1 MYHRGGRFTGAIV
14 AAGVGSIYTLDELY
28 WYRVVR
34 RSMRAAYV
42 GIYTV
47 VNYKFLWNTDNAHEV
62 NKRVAQAITHCCLEN
77 EGLYVKIGQ
86 AIFSMAAILPKE
98 YTESL
103 GRLLDKAK
111 TYDYD
116 VVAKIIDEELG
127 PGVVTDIDPVP
138 VGSASLAQVHRGIYT
153 ATGEPVA
160 IKIQKPNVSVQAYW
174 DLWMY
179 RLLVRTLEWAFDIP
193 LYWSVGFTC
202 SHFMSELD
210 FTLEGVNSELA
221 KEQLAA
227 CLGDSVYVP
236 RVVESRP
243 RVLVTEWV
251 DDTVMISNVKNL
263 ASRGFDCKRIV
274 LDATKIFGNQIFKTG
289 HVHCDPH
296 PGNLL
301 VRNHPSGDAGKH
313 QIVLIDHGLY
323 VELPE
328 HLRNDYAR
336 LWVAMAPPSDRAT
349 VEEICHKWGIGSVDL
364 FQAIVRA
371 GGNTKQKQPTS
382 TPVDDVIDPVDR
394 AMLDKKRKRSAA
406 ELNALVKENL
416 KKLLQDTSRF
426 PRELI
431 LVGRCM
437 NYIRAANWTHG
448 SPIDRVAVLANI
460 AREATTDKPA
470 AKSWLISVGS
480 TILHYLPGGSAYHK
494 EIEAS

>member
-1 MYHRGGRFTGAIV
+1 
-14 AAGVGSIYTLDELY
+14 
-28 WYRVVR
+28 
-34 RSMRAAYV
+34 
-42 GIYTV
+42 
-47 VNYKFLWNTDNAHEV
+47 
-62 NKRVAQAITHCCLEN
+62 
-77 EGLYVKIGQ
+77 
-86 AIFSMAAILPKE
+86 MAAILPKE

-103 GRLLDKAK
+103 GQLLDKAK
-111 TYDYD
+111 TYDYQ
-116 VVAKIIDEELG
+116 VMKQIIDEELG
-127 PGVVTDIDPVP
+127 PGVVSEIDPVP
-138 VGSASLAQVHRGIYT
+138 IGSASLAQVHKGVYT
-153 ATGEPVA
+153 ATGEKVA
-160 IKIQKPNVSVQAYW
+160 IKVQKPNVSVQAYW

-179 RLLVRTLEWAFDIP
+179 RLLVRTLEWVFDIP

-221 KEQLAA
+221 KEQLTNI
-227 CLGDSVYVP
+227 LGDKVYVP
-236 RVVESRP
+236 KVLESRP
-243 RVLVTEWV
+243 RVLVTEWI
-251 DDTVMISNVKNL
+251 DDTVMISNVKGL
-263 ASRGFDCKRIV
+263 ADRGFDCKRIV
-274 LDATKIFGNQIFKTG
+274 MDATKIFGTQIFKTG

-301 VRNHPSGDAGKH
+301 VRNHPGKASGKH

-323 VELPE
+323 VELPD
-328 HLRNDYAR
+328 HLRTDYAR

-371 GGNTKQKQPTS
+371 GGSSKPNQPKTNNI
-382 TPVDDVIDPVDR
+382 DDIIDPLDR
-394 AMLDKKRKRSAA
+394 AVLDKKRKKSAA

-416 KKLLQDTSRF
+416 KKLLQDTSKF

-460 AREATTDKPA
+460 AKEASTDKPV
-470 AKSWLISVGS
+470 AKNWLISVGS
-480 TILHYLPGGSAYHK
+480 TILHYLPGGAEYHK
-494 EIEAS
+494 EVDEK

>member
-1 MYHRGGRFTGAIV
+1 MYQRRRFAGAAI
-14 AAGVGSIYTLDELY
+14 AAGAGSIYALDELY
-28 WYRVVR
+28 WYRTVR
-34 RSMRAAYV
+34 RSLRAAYV
-42 GIYTV
+42 GMYTV
-47 VNYKFLWNTDNAHEV
+47 VNYKFLWNTENAHEV
-62 NKRVAQAITHCCLEN
+62 NRRVARAITNCCLEN

-111 TYDYD
+111 TYDYE
-116 VVAKIIDEELG
+116 VMAKIIEEELG
-127 PGVVTDIDPVP
+127 PGVVRDVDPVP
-138 VGSASLAQVHRGIYT
+138 VGSASLAQVHRGIYA
-153 ATGEPVA
+153 ATGEVVA
-160 IKIQKPNVSVQAYW
+160 IKVQKPNVSVQAYW

-179 RLLVRTLEWAFDIP
+179 RLLVRTLEWVFDIP

-210 FTLEGVNSELA
+210 FNLEAKNSELA
-221 KEQLAA
+221 KEQLGAI
-227 CLGDSVYVP
+227 LGDTVYVP
-236 RVVESRP
+236 KVIESTP
-243 RVLVTEWV
+243 RVLLTEWV
-251 DDTVMISNVKNL
+251 DDTVMISNVKGL
-263 ASRGFDCKRIV
+263 VDRGFDCKRIV
-274 LDATKIFGNQIFKTG
+274 LDATKIFGVQIFKTG

-301 VRNHPSGDAGKH
+301 VRKHPAKGNH

-323 VELPE
+323 VELPDQ
-328 HLRNDYAR
+328 LRSDYAR
-336 LWVAMAPPSDRAT
+336 LWVAMAPPSDRII

-371 GGNTKQKQPTS
+371 GGNSKNNS
-382 TPVDDVIDPVDR
+382 SNNTPIDDVIDPVDR
-394 AMLDKKRKRSAA
+394 VKLDKKIKRSAA

-416 KKLLQDTSRF
+416 KKLLQDTSKF

-460 AREATTDKPA
+460 AKDATLEKPV
-470 AKSWLISVGS
+470 AKSWFISVGS
-480 TILHYLPGGSAYHK
+480 TILHYLPGGSAYHRDIGTK
-494 EIEAS
+494 

>member
-1 MYHRGGRFTGAIV
+1 
-14 AAGVGSIYTLDELY
+14 
-28 WYRVVR
+28 
-34 RSMRAAYV
+34 MRAAYV
-42 GIYTV
+42 GMYTV
-47 VNYKFLWNTDNAHEV
+47 ANYKFLWNTDNAHEV
-62 NKRVAQAITHCCLEN
+62 NKRVAQAITNCCLEN

-111 TYDYD
+111 TYDYE
-116 VVAKIIDEELG
+116 VIAKIIDDELG
-127 PGVVTDIDPVP
+127 PGVVKDIDPVP
-138 VGSASLAQVHRGIYT
+138 IGSASLAQVHRGIYS
-153 ATGEPVA
+153 ATGERVA
-160 IKIQKPNVSVQAYW
+160 IKVQKPNVSVQAYW

-179 RLLVRTLEWAFDIP
+179 RLLVKTLEWVFDIP

-221 KEQLAA
+221 KEQLLG
-227 CLGDSVYVP
+227 CLGDTVYVP
-236 RVVESRP
+236 KVIESRP
-243 RVLVTEWV
+243 RVLVTEWI
-251 DDTVMISNVKNL
+251 DDTVMISNVKGL
-263 ASRGFDCKRIV
+263 VSRGFDCKRIV

-301 VRNHPSGDAGKH
+301 VRNHPNGKPGQH

-371 GGNTKQKQPTS
+371 GGNNKQKQTTG
-382 TPVDDVIDPVDR
+382 TPIDDVIDPVDR
-394 AMLDKKRKRSAA
+394 ARLDQKRKRSAA
-406 ELNALVKENL
+406 ELNALVKDNL
-416 KKLLQDTSRF
+416 KKLLQDTSKF

-460 AREATTDKPA
+460 AKEATRDKPA
-470 AKSWLISVGS
+470 TKGWFISIGS
-480 TILHYLPGGSAYHK
+480 SILHYLPGGSAYHR
-494 EIEAS
+494 EIETS